1 MRTHRKPDADPPSE
15 EPLLRIE
22 DVSAS
27 YSGSARVLENID
39 LEIGRQR
46 TIAVVGESGS
56 GKSTLARV
64 ITGLLPPEDGR
75 SRSIS
80 D

>member
-1 MRTHRKPDADPPSE
+1 MHTHRKPDADPPSE
-15 EPLLRIE
+15 ESLLRIK

-46 TIAVVGESGS
+46 TVVVVGESGS